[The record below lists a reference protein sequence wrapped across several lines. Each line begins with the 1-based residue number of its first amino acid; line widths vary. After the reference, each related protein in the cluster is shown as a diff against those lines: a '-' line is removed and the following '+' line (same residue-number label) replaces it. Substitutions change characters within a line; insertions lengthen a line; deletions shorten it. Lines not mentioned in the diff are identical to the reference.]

1 MSVIGELQRYLEH
14 SIDLLAT
21 TAHSNLVDALASARP
36 TSSDDLPTSA
46 SRILAALEGHEA
58 RISQEDAL
66 ESLERLRA
74 ICRIILGR

>member
-1 MSVIGELQRYLEH
+1 MSVIGEMQRYLER

-21 TAHSNLVDALASARP
+21 TAHSDLVDTLASARP
-36 TSSDDLPTSA
+36 TSSDDLPENA
-46 SRILAALEGHEA
+46 SKILAALEGHEA
-58 RISQEDAL
+58 RIGQEDVL